1 MGWAKVFRSGPEN
14 LDFILGATPTRIY
27 LPKKAHRGRFKFLHV
42 SSLRED
48 NVEEAF
54 LKLSPCFFFTLNK
67 DTLSPTNLLFV
78 ISTASV
84 WKVRLRR
91 PQINE
96 TTIQETLSSKVGL
109 DLILH
114 MMSSYGHYMGNI
126 KSHPSLF
133 YILLSATREQIIH
146 KTPLQ
151 YNTSTI
157 KPCQSYNY

>member
-1 MGWAKVFRSGPEN
+1 MAMVFLKLGGVGKSFRSGPEN

-27 LPKKAHRGRFKFLHV
+27 LPQKAHRGRFKFLHV

-67 DTLSPTNLLFV
+67 DTLSQTNLLFV

-109 DLILH
+109 DFDITHDVILWAL
-114 MMSSYGHYMGNI
+114 YGEYQI
-126 KSHPSLF
+126 PPFIVLYIIVSH
-133 YILLSATREQIIH
+133 
-146 KTPLQ
+146 
-151 YNTSTI
+151 
-157 KPCQSYNY
+157 